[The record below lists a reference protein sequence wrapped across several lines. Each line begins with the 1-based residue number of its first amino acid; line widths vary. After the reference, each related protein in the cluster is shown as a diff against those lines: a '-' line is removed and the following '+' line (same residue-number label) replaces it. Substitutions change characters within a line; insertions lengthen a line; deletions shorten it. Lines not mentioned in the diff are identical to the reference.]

1 MRISDWSSDVCSSDL
16 GDDTK
21 HPRVHVEQQMAVKRP
36 VTRSI
41 GSQVEADLAA
51 EQHIDGV
58 LERMAAGVAVH
69 HVETMAMQNEWMG
82 HHRIVD
88 EDDARALVAFETDR
102 FDAFAEFFAIEI
114 GRAHD

>member
-51 EQHIDGV
+51 GQHINGV
-58 LERMAAGVAVH
+58 LARIADGVAVH
-69 HVETMAMQNEWMG
+69 HLEKMAMQRSEERRVGKEWVSTCRYRWSPS
-82 HHRIVD
+82 H
-88 EDDARALVAFETDR
+88 
-102 FDAFAEFFAIEI
+102 
-114 GRAHD
+114 

>member
-51 EQHIDGV
+51 GQHINGV
-58 LERMAAGVAVH
+58 LARIAAGVAVH
-69 HVETMAMQNEWMG
+69 HLEKMAMQMDWMG

-88 EDDARALVAFETDR
+88 EDD
-102 FDAFAEFFAIEI
+102 EI
-114 GRAHD
+114 SEGRRGGEVCGRTGRSRGWPYN

>member
-1 MRISDWSSDVCSSDL
+1 
-16 GDDTK
+16 
-21 HPRVHVEQQMAVKRP
+21 MAVKRP

-51 EQHIDGV
+51 GQHINGV
-58 LERMAAGVAVH
+58 LARIAAGVAVH
-69 HVETMAMQNEWMG
+69 HLEKMAMQMDWMG

-102 FDAFAEFFAIEI
+102 FDTFAEFFAIERPHETFHVA
-114 GRAHD
+114 GEDRKSTRLNSSH